1 MRYLTFLTFVLTVP
15 ELFGQINLRQI
26 EKEVIDEG
34 LYLYRHERA
43 SWKST
48 DLLTDSHKQLSTG
61 YFTYE
66 KDDTIKSIYFDKE
79 KKLAIVQF
87 HFIKTDSIEI
97 DLFNTIENKELT
109 SYETILMNVRNHAH
123 GISSVF
129 YSTFGI
135 PEGINPNIII
145 KERAN
150 DFYVYSIPG
159 TYLENLIPI
168 GGDYWFTYTK
178 QGKSIKFE
186 LIHRNLI
193 PFEAKGEKEI
203 KQTVHQHKDKSN
215 KYMTPTDICTLLLNR
230 DYIEWDIHEV
240 VSKTFIST
248 FNLRTIKLTIEPN
261 SLKRKM

>member
-1 MRYLTFLTFVLTVP
+1 MRFLTLLTFVLTVQD
-15 ELFGQINLRQI
+15 LFGQINLRQI

-48 DLLTDSHKQLSTG
+48 DLLTDNHKQLSTA

-66 KDDTIKSIYFDKE
+66 INDTIKSIYFDKE

-97 DLFNTIENKELT
+97 DLINTIENKELT

-123 GISSVF
+123 GISSVY

-135 PEGINPNIII
+135 PRGINPNIII
-145 KERAN
+145 KERSN

-178 QGKSIKFE
+178 QGKSLKFD

-193 PFEAKGEKEI
+193 PFEARGEKEI
-203 KQTVHQHKDKSN
+203 MGTVHQHRDKSN
-215 KYMTPTDICTLLLNR
+215 KYITPTDICTLLLNR
-230 DYIEWDIHEV
+230 DFIEWDIHEV